1 MPGIEFHQVVKRFD
15 NGVEAL
21 RGLSLAIPD
30 GAMVFLSG
38 HSGAGKSTFL
48 RLLLRLET
56 VTRGRILVNGVDI
69 GQLAAR
75 HLPRYRQHLG
85 VVFQEHHLL
94 DHRTV
99 FENVALPLQVTG
111 MKSRDSARRV
121 RAALS
126 GVGLLAKERL
136 LPGHLSAGER
146 QRVGIARAVVNRP
159 KLLLADEP
167 TGNLDPA
174 LSKSVM
180 SLFRQFNDVGVTV
193 IVASHDAALVSSM
206 GGRVVNLARGVV
218 IADSAPP
225 TAGAPAAAG
234 DDGVNRGG

>member
-21 RGLSLAIPD
+21 RGLSVAIPD

-48 RLLLRLET
+48 RLLLRLED
-56 VTRGRILVNGVDI
+56 VTRGRILVNGVNI
-69 GQLAAR
+69 GELAPR

-94 DHRTV
+94 AHRTV

-111 MKSRDSARRV
+111 MKGRDTARRV

-126 GVGLLAKERL
+126 GVGLLAKERM

-180 SLFRQFNDVGVTV
+180 SLFRQFNEVGATV
-193 IVASHDAALVSSM
+193 IVASHDAELVSSM
-206 GGRVVNLARGVV
+206 GGRVVQLSRGIV

-225 TAGAPAAAG
+225 ADP
-234 DDGVNRGG
+234 VSENR